1 MSTTSIERPIELDVL
16 AVDRLLTGPRRAVLT
31 LPMRPTLM
39 MTPAIREALLG
50 GMLELGICADGLTD
64 AELVDSAFREGL
76 EPTWRC
82 PWGVGGDV
90 LWVREQWAT
99 VLGRVVVPGR
109 VNPAQ
114 RSALS
119 WRPPQTMPREGARLV
134 MRITDVGVTTAW
146 PEPALCWRLE
156 VEVCR

>member
-90 LWVREQWAT
+90 LWVRERWAQ
-99 VLGRVVVPGR
+99 VGRGYRYFPFDR
-109 VNPAQ
+109 PARGDDWLWHEPQ
-114 RSALS
+114 R
-119 WRPPQTMPREGARLV
+119 MPRDAARLV
-134 MRITDVGVTTAW
+134 LRICRVAVEQDAAG
-146 PEPALCWRLE
+146 ALVWWLE